1 MSKIIMH
8 IDLNAFFATAEEAR
22 NPSLRGKPIVVGHP
36 GRRGVVSTA
45 NYEARKY
52 GVHSAMPT
60 YEAINKCPSLIVVP
74 CDFAYYEMLSNS
86 FFAFLRRISPLVEPA
101 SIDEGY
107 VDMTSVLK
115 NEKNPLLYLQKLQ
128 KSIYDELDLKCSIGI
143 APSKFLAK
151 MASDLKKPMGITV
164 CRRKD
169 METLIYPLPISSF
182 WGIGKKTAPKL
193 EALGI
198 ATIGDFKKRC
208 DEDDPAVAELLGKFF
223 FTAKEW
229 VNGYGDDTVNPEPFD
244 PKSIGRMET
253 FSSDTN
259 DYEEISYKIQELA
272 REVAT
277 AAQREGKK
285 GKTVSLVVKD
295 TSFKSHDKSST
306 SKSATNDFE
315 DIYTKALSLYEHNFL
330 GQVIRLVG
338 VSLSSL
344 IDPKEETVQLSFW
357 NYEEYEEMDKTK
369 LLIND
374 FNRKLK
380 GEYLFTL
387 REKKEHGNK
396 KS

>member
-1 MSKIIMH
+1 MH

-22 NPSLRGKPIVVGHP
+22 NPSLQGKPIVVGHP

-60 YEAINKCPSLIVVP
+60 YEAVNKCPSLIVVP
-74 CDFAYYEMLSNS
+74 CDFSYYEMLSNS

-208 DEDDPAVAELLGKFF
+208 DENDPAVAELLGKFF

>member
-1 MSKIIMH
+1 MAKIIMH

-22 NPSLRGKPIVVGHP
+22 NPSLRGKPIIISHP

-52 GVHSAMPT
+52 GIRSAMPT
-60 YEAINKCPSLIVVP
+60 YEALSKCPSLIIVP
-74 CDFAYYEMLSNS
+74 CDFSYYEMLSNS
-86 FFAFLRRISPLVEPA
+86 FFAFLRRLTPLVEPA

-107 VDMTSVLK
+107 LDMTEILK

-128 KSIYDELDLKCSIGI
+128 KEILDELDLKCSIGV

-151 MASDLKKPMGITV
+151 MASDLKKPMGITI

-169 METLIYPLPISSF
+169 LPTLIYPLPISSF

-193 EALGI
+193 EAIGI
-198 ATIGDFKKRC
+198 KTIGDFKKKC
-208 DEDDPAVAELLGKFF
+208 DEDDKEVEGLLGKFF

-229 VNGYGDDTVNPEPFD
+229 VNGYGDDEVDPTPFD

-253 FSSDTN
+253 FQSDTN
-259 DYEEISYKIQELA
+259 DYEEISYKIQELS
-272 REVAT
+272 REVAY
-277 AAQREGKK
+277 AAKREGKK

-295 TSFKSHDKSST
+295 TSFKSHDKSFS
-306 SKSATNDFE
+306 SKTPINDFE
-315 DIYTKALSLYEHNFL
+315 DIYSRALSLYEHNFL

-344 IDPKEETVQLSFW
+344 LDPKEETVQLSFW
-357 NYEEYEEMDKTK
+357 NYPEYEEMDKTK
-369 LLIND
+369 LLINE

-380 GEYLFTL
+380 GEYLSTL
-387 REKKEHGNK
+387 RKAKEDGNK

>member
-22 NPSLRGKPIVVGHP
+22 NPSLQGKPIVVGHP

-60 YEAINKCPSLIVVP
+60 YEAVNKCPSLIVVP
-74 CDFAYYEMLSNS
+74 CDFSYYEMLSNS

-208 DEDDPAVAELLGKFF
+208 DENDPAVAELLGKFF

>member
-1 MSKIIMH
+1 MH

-74 CDFAYYEMLSNS
+74 CDFSYYEMLSNS

-151 MASDLKKPMGITV
+151 MASDLRKPMGITV

-208 DEDDPAVAELLGKFF
+208 DENDLAVAELLGKFF

-229 VNGYGDDTVNPEPFD
+229 VNGYGDDVVNPEPFD

-315 DIYTKALSLYEHNFL
+315 DIYAKALSLYEHNFL

>member
-1 MSKIIMH
+1 MH

-128 KSIYDELDLKCSIGI
+128 KSIYDELDLKCSVGI

-315 DIYTKALSLYEHNFL
+315 DIYGKALSLYEHNFL

-380 GEYLFTL
+380 GEYLSTL

>member
-1 MSKIIMH
+1 MH

-60 YEAINKCPSLIVVP
+60 YEAVNKCPSLIVVP
-74 CDFAYYEMLSNS
+74 CDFSYYEMLSNS

-208 DEDDPAVAELLGKFF
+208 DENDPAVAELLGKFF

-229 VNGYGDDTVNPEPFD
+229 VNGYGDDVVNPEPFD

-315 DIYTKALSLYEHNFL
+315 DIYGKALSLYEHNFL

-380 GEYLFTL
+380 GEYLSTL